1 MSGSQP
7 LVVPLICLGSGVDS
21 GIPAGCSGHR
31 RAGGGRRANGGHRRW
46 QYAGEASLVQEQRN
60 VADPILQTGK
70 GPFMKTPGGRESG
83 QICSRLRSRRDGRVW
98 KLAWNNSRSLARARV

>member
-1 MSGSQP
+1 MVFQQVAPVTGER
-7 LVVPLICLGSGVDS
+7 
-21 GIPAGCSGHR
+21 A
-31 RAGGGRRANGGHRRW
+31 AGGGRTVVIVDGSMPEKLPW
-46 QYAGEASLVQEQRN
+46 VQEQRN